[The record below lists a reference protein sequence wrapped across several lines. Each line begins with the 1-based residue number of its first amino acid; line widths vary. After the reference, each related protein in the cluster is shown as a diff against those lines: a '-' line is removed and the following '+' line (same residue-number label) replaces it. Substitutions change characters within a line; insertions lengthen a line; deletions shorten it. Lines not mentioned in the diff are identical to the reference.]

1 MAICDTM
8 RPRHNEYRWVCF
20 FYLAKDFNEKNGDLT
35 MARAIQIRRGTAQQ
49 HADFT
54 GKIGEVTM
62 DTTNNTLRIHDGAT
76 VGGTVLAK
84 KTEIPDLS
92 GCMKRPDYFN
102 TIFAQNGIIYYAD
115 CDYLAL
121 MAKGVGDEAT
131 LHVSQNADMSNA
143 VRIAEVFIVAS
154 GQIFFDI
161 QAIIP
166 KGCYYRFENVDE
178 IRLCKMI

>member
-1 MAICDTM
+1 MSRQI
-8 RPRHNEYRWVCF
+8 
-20 FYLAKDFNEKNGDLT
+20 K
-35 MARAIQIRRGTAQQ
+35 IRRGSAAE
-49 HADFT
+49 HAEFT
-54 GKIGEVTM
+54 GAIGEVTM
-62 DTTNNTLRIHDGAT
+62 DTTNNTLRVHDGQT
-76 VGGTVLAK
+76 VGGTALAK
-84 KTEIPDLS
+84 QDEIPDLS
-92 GCMKRPDYFN
+92 SYMKRPDYFN
-102 TIFAQNGIIYYAD
+102 RTTAQNNIVYYAD

-131 LHVSQNADMSNA
+131 LHISQNADMSNA

-178 IRLCKMI
+178 IRLCRMI